1 MMILRPEDPR
11 QIEMMC
17 RADWVRDEPLVQI
30 IDQVVQRLDLTEL
43 YARYSEAGR
52 PFYDPAMQLKL
63 WLLGYCDGVHSSRAL
78 ARHICYD
85 IRYLYFTGSLR
96 PDFRTLSRFRQHNV
110 DLLAGYFAQVIRL
123 FEAEGLTDVSLVA
136 LDGTKLRASSSS
148 RRTRRGSDAL
158 VREVREH
165 LDRDIATEATD
176 DADGAADETDAR
188 SGVPAANDA
197 QRPDSQ
203 SVVPDQATD
212 PDARFMKTGEGG
224 IRPCYNAQV
233 AVDAN
238 QLILA
243 ADVSTNADDS
253 VVFRSMVDQVQQ
265 AVAEPVTT
273 VLADGGYYSGRNV
286 KYAADHHL
294 DLYMPISTSGRVP
307 NARFTRHAFTYDA
320 DTDRYQCP
328 QGIWLHHSG
337 DRSRNGIT
345 SRVYRAPRRACR
357 RCKMRPQCTSGVVRT
372 LQISE
377 IAGEE
382 QRMTAKL
389 STADGQHLYDQRK
402 QLVEPVFGNM
412 KFNLGFVRFG
422 LRGLRKV
429 RGEFSLLCLAHNLKK
444 LARWGWRLRPV
455 QTAMTCAIAI
465 RQFIHVLLLSEFRR
479 IISFVRTQRRCFAY

>member
-1 MMILRPEDPR
+1 MILRPEDPR

-17 RADWVRDEPLVQI
+17 RADWVCDEPLVQM
-30 IDQVVQRLDLTEL
+30 IDQVVQRLDLAEL

-63 WLLGYCDGVHSSRAL
+63 WLFGYCDGVHSSRAL

-85 IRYLYFTGSLR
+85 IRYFYFTGSLR

-110 DLLAGYFAQVIRL
+110 DLLSGYFAEVIRI

-158 VREVREH
+158 VRKVREH
-165 LDRDIATEATD
+165 LDRDIAAD
-176 DADGAADETDAR
+176 DADGAEGEADTR
-188 SGVPAANDA
+188 SAVPADDDA
-197 QRPDSQ
+197 QQPNRQPA
-203 SVVPDQATD
+203 VPDRVTD

-243 ADVSTNADDS
+243 VDVSTNAEDS

-265 AVAEPVTT
+265 AVAGPVTT

-286 KYAADHHL
+286 KYAADRDL
-294 DLYMPISTSGRVP
+294 DLYMPISPTGRVP
-307 NARFTRHAFTYDA
+307 DGRFTRHAFTYDA

-328 QGIWLHHSG
+328 QGTWLHHSG
-337 DRSRNGIT
+337 NRRRNGIT
-345 SRVYRAPRRACR
+345 SRVYRAPRQACR
-357 RCKMRPQCTSGVVRT
+357 MCKMRPQCTRGAVRT

-377 IAGEE
+377 IAEEE
-382 QRMTAKL
+382 QQMTAKL
-389 STADGQHLYDQRK
+389 ATPDGKHLYDRRK
-402 QLVEPVFGNM
+402 QLVEPVFGNL

-422 LRGLRKV
+422 LRGLNKV
-429 RGEFSLLCLAHNLKK
+429 RGEFFLLCLAHNLKK
-444 LARWGWRLRPV
+444 LARWGWRLRPI
-455 QTAMTCAIAI
+455 QTAVTSAIAI
-465 RQFIHVLLLSEFRR
+465 RQFIHLLLLSEFRP
-479 IISFVRTQRRCFAY
+479 IISLVRTRRRCFAH

>member
-1 MMILRPEDPR
+1 MILRPEDPR

-17 RADWVRDEPLVQI
+17 RADWVRDELVVQV

-52 PFYDPAMQLKL
+52 SFYDPAMQLKL

-78 ARHICYD
+78 ARHVCYD

-110 DLLAGYFAQVIRL
+110 DLLTGYFAQVIRL

-165 LDRDIATEATD
+165 LDRDIAAEAVD
-176 DADGAADETDAR
+176 DADGAEGEADVS
-188 SGVPAANDA
+188 SGVPAGDNTLQAE
-197 QRPDSQ
+197 SQ
-203 SVVPDQATD
+203 PAGSGRVTD

-265 AVAEPVTT
+265 AVAGPVTT
-273 VLADGGYYSGRNV
+273 VLVDGGYYSGRNV
-286 KYAADHHL
+286 KYAADHNL

-307 NARFTRHAFTYDA
+307 DEQFNRHAFTYDP

-328 QGIWLHHSG
+328 QGTWLHHSG
-337 DRSRNGIT
+337 DRIRNGIT
-345 SRVYRAPRRACR
+345 SRVYRAPRQACR
-357 RCKMRPQCTSGVVRT
+357 MCEMRPQCTRGVVRT

-377 IAGEE
+377 IAEEE

-422 LRGLRKV
+422 LRGLCKV
-429 RGEFSLLCLAHNLKK
+429 RGEFFLLCLAHNLKK

-455 QTAMTCAIAI
+455 QTAITSAIAM
-465 RQFIHVLLLSEFRR
+465 RQLIHVLLLSEFQR
-479 IISFVRTQRRCFAY
+479 IRSFVRAQRRCLAS

>member
-1 MMILRPEDPR
+1 MILRPEDPR

-43 YARYSEAGR
+43 YARYSESGR

-63 WLLGYCDGVHSSRAL
+63 WLFGYCDGVYSSRSL
-78 ARHICYD
+78 AQHICHD
-85 IRYLYFTGSLR
+85 IRYLYYAGSLR

-110 DLLAGYFAQVIRL
+110 DLLSGYFAQVIKL

-148 RRTRRGSDAL
+148 RRTRRESDTL
-158 VREVREH
+158 VREVRAH
-165 LDRDIATEATD
+165 LERDIAAD
-176 DADGAADETDAR
+176 DADGADGEADAG
-188 SGVPAANDA
+188 SGVPTVDDA
-197 QRPDSQ
+197 R
-203 SVVPDQATD
+203 QAESRLTASDRVTD

-265 AVAEPVTT
+265 AVAGPVTT

-286 KYAADHHL
+286 KYAVDHNL
-294 DLYMPISTSGRVP
+294 DLYMPISRSGRVP
-307 NARFTRHAFTYDA
+307 NARFTRQAFTYDA

-328 QGIWLHHSG
+328 QGVWLHHSG
-337 DRSRNGIT
+337 DRRRNGIT
-345 SRVYRAPRRACR
+345 SRVYRAPRQACRACQ
-357 RCKMRPQCTSGVVRT
+357 MRSQCTSGVVRT

-377 IAGEE
+377 IAEEE
-382 QRMTAKL
+382 QQMTAKL
-389 STADGQHLYDQRK
+389 STPDGKHLYDQRK
-402 QLVEPVFGNM
+402 QLVEPVFGNL

-422 LRGLRKV
+422 LRGLNKV
-429 RGEFSLLCLAHNLKK
+429 RGEFFLLCLAHNLKK
-444 LARWGWRLRPV
+444 LTRWGWRLRPM
-455 QTAMTCAIAI
+455 QTAMTSAITI
-465 RQFIHVLLLSEFRR
+465 CRFINLLLLPKFRR
-479 IISFVRTQRRCFAY
+479 IISLVTARRRCFAL